1 MNNHGGARRGAGR
14 PRKWD
19 FDVIVRIGQACEG
32 RQRDAIQKAVNAVLA
47 KRYNEDSDLAAQWA
61 KAKIIPVPDR
71 GKWLDSDDAEMY
83 IFDVK
88 VELLALDNTED
99 VTMPP
104 VRVIPIRTR
113 LPHGEREQIIAA
125 VANEFM
131 LSEPQ
136 VDKLW
141 QRYRKI
147 ETEFSKGAIPTET

>member
-1 MNNHGGARRGAGR
+1 
-14 PRKWD
+14 
-19 FDVIVRIGQACEG
+19 
-32 RQRDAIQKAVNAVLA
+32 
-47 KRYNEDSDLAAQWA
+47 
-61 KAKIIPVPDR
+61 
-71 GKWLDSDDAEMY
+71 
-83 IFDVK
+83 
-88 VELLALDNTED
+88 
-99 VTMPP
+99 MPP